1 MADELVVKDRNTQLR
16 SRSLAAVGFRTV
28 ATNCIVAVNNT
39 FAVLPNSTK
48 QVKSIVRHESATVKS
63 GREQLGQTFNTWL
76 PLVLHAV
83 LSDSR
88 LKILMQ
94 SLDVS
99 NHTSTSNQALLSKFG
114 SLAVIT

>member
-1 MADELVVKDRNTQLR
+1 MADKLVVKDRNTQLR

-83 LSDSR
+83 LSDSC
-88 LKILMQ
+88 LKILM
-94 SLDVS
+94 
-99 NHTSTSNQALLSKFG
+99 
-114 SLAVIT
+114 

>member
-48 QVKSIVRHESATVKS
+48 QVKIIVRHESATVKS

-83 LSDSR
+83 LSDSC
-88 LKILMQ
+88 LKILM
-94 SLDVS
+94 
-99 NHTSTSNQALLSKFG
+99 
-114 SLAVIT
+114 